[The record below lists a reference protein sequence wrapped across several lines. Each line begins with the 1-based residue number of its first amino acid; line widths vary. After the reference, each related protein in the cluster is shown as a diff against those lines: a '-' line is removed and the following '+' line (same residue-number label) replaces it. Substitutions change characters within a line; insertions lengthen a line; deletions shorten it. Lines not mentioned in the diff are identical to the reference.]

1 VVDAGGKQ
9 VERPADVSL
18 SETRRSRSFQPGR
31 ASHGATATGRVLC
44 FDHVLELS
52 PFTMAEPTDPQPDL
66 GGSPVAMPH
75 AAAGLLQGRKH
86 DPYAAFRSRGYTL
99 FTIGNLLSV
108 VGRQMLAVAVEWE
121 IYARTHSA
129 TALGLVGL
137 VFALPIVALSLPAGD
152 LADRI
157 SRKQIIL
164 VSLILTATTSALL
177 AVVSWHHLAIPQLPA
192 LRGFNHGLAAIAHV
206 FERHQSAFHFDD
218 ASVPLIYIL
227 LFVRAVGQTFNW
239 AARASFFPTLV
250 PRDAFS
256 NAVTWNNTVF
266 QIGSVAGPAMSGF
279 FVAHIGFPFVYTLEA
294 ISAGLFFLLMLPI
307 PRAKQARG
315 KPEQSRWKSLAAGV
329 QFVFSRKVILA
340 TITLDL
346 FAVLLGGAV
355 ALLPIFADQIL
366 HCGPIG
372 LGWLRAA
379 PAVGAFAMALM
390 VAYLPPM
397 RQAGKTLLWCVTGFG
412 LATIVFGLSTA
423 FWLSLAMLFVIGA
436 LDSVSVIIR
445 GSIVQLVTPDEMRG
459 RVSAVNNIFIG
470 TSNEFGALESGL
482 TAALFGP
489 VISVVAGGIGTIVTV
504 LGAAWRWP
512 EIRKIGKLDK
522 TLE

>member
-1 VVDAGGKQ
+1 MKQ
-9 VERPADVSL
+9 ADD
-18 SETRRSRSFQPGR
+18 P
-31 ASHGATATGRVLC
+31 
-44 FDHVLELS
+44 S
-52 PFTMAEPTDPQPDL
+52 PDICE
-66 GGSPVAMPH
+66 SPVDH
-75 AAAGLLQGRKH
+75 APQITGPIVPEVSKH

-108 VGRQMLAVAVEWE
+108 IGRQMLAVAVDWE

-137 VFALPIVALSLPAGD
+137 VFAVPIVGLSLPAGD

-157 SRKQIIL
+157 SRKKIIL
-164 VSLILTATTSALL
+164 VSLVLTGITSALL
-177 AVVSWHHLAIPQLPA
+177 ALVSWHHLAIPQFPILKWA
-192 LRGFNHGLAAIAHV
+192 NHGLAAIAGV
-206 FERHQSAFHFDD
+206 FERHQPDFHFDD
-218 ASVPLIYIL
+218 ASVPLIFL
-227 LFVRAVGQTFNW
+227 LIFIRAIGQTFGW
-239 AARASFFPTLV
+239 AARSSFFPTLV

-256 NAVTWNNTVF
+256 NAVTWNNSVF
-266 QIGSVAGPAMSGF
+266 QVGSVAGPAMSGF
-279 FVAHIGFPFVYTLEA
+279 FVANIGFPFVYMLEA
-294 ISAGLFFLLMLPI
+294 VTSVLFFLLVLPI
-307 PRAKQARG
+307 RRAKQARP
-315 KPEQSRWKSLAAGV
+315 KPEHSRWASLAAGMR
-329 QFVFSRKVILA
+329 FVFSRKVILA

-372 LGWLRAA
+372 LGWMRAA
-379 PAVGAFAMALM
+379 PAIGAFAMALI

-397 RQAGKTLLWCVTGFG
+397 RRAGKILLWCVAGFG

-423 FWLSLAMLFVIGA
+423 LWLSLAMLFIIGA

-489 VISVVAGGIGTIVTV
+489 VISVVGGGIGTIIVV
-504 LGAAWRWP
+504 FCSALRWP
-512 EIRKIGKLDK
+512 EIRRIGRLDK
-522 TLE
+522 TLR